1 MLPTPDLSH
10 LKQADYN
17 HVYEPAVKLCT
28 DINPRA
34 ARATIA
40 TARQNKLTADV
51 IETSLVSGMLPRLQG
66 KIDLMYFNP
75 PYVLT
80 PSKEVGSRSIEA
92 AWAGGID
99 GREVIDQFLPFV
111 KDLLSPKGAFY
122 MVVIEE
128 NKPDEICNILRQDG
142 FDSAKI
148 RTRVAGRE
156 RLHILKFTRHE
167 AASA

>member
-28 DINPRA
+28 DINPKA

-40 TARQNKLTADV
+40 TMHRNKLTADV
-51 IETSLVSGMLPRLQG
+51 VETSLVSGLLPRLQG

-80 PSKEVGSRSIEA
+80 PSEEVGSHSIEA
-92 AWAGGID
+92 SWAGGID
-99 GREVIDQFLPFV
+99 GREVIDQLLPFV

-128 NKPDEICNILRQDG
+128 NKPEEICDILRKDG

-156 RLHILKFTRHE
+156 RLHILKFTRQTP
-167 AASA
+167 SS